1 MRGAMK
7 ESGVEWIGEIPEGW
21 DLTKIS
27 QIYRQRN
34 QKVSDKEYLPLSVTK
49 NGIVPQL
56 ESAAKTEHTDDRR
69 LVKINDFVINSR
81 SDRRG
86 SCGISSY
93 DGSVSVINTVLEPFG
108 ELNGLYYNYVFKSAQ
123 FADEFYRLGHG
134 IVDDLWSTKW
144 GEMKRIYIPHPSTS
158 DQHHIASFLDTKCSL
173 IDSTI
178 QKEREIID
186 KLKEYR
192 QAVITEAVTKGI
204 RAGVPMK
211 DSGVEWIGEIPY
223 TWSLHKLS
231 FLCRSIGDVD
241 HKMPESTDVGI
252 PYVSPRDFYGVNN
265 IDFDNAKKI
274 TEKSYLEMSKKMAP
288 ELHDIIFSR
297 YASLGEIRYV
307 VTTERF
313 LVSYSCV
320 IIKPN
325 YEMTYP
331 KYLYYYL
338 HSDNIVQEI
347 SYYSNANTQANV
359 GIDSINRFKV
369 IIPNVKEQREIVDYL
384 DAKCSAIDATIQ
396 KRELAIEKLTAYK
409 QSLIYECVTG
419 KREVLA

>member
-1 MRGAMK
+1 
-7 ESGVEWIGEIPEGW
+7 
-21 DLTKIS
+21 
-27 QIYRQRN
+27 
-34 QKVSDKEYLPLSVTK
+34 
-49 NGIVPQL
+49 
-56 ESAAKTEHTDDRR
+56 
-69 LVKINDFVINSR
+69 
-81 SDRRG
+81 
-86 SCGISSY
+86 
-93 DGSVSVINTVLEPFG
+93 
-108 ELNGLYYNYVFKSAQ
+108 
-123 FADEFYRLGHG
+123 
-134 IVDDLWSTKW
+134 
-144 GEMKRIYIPHPSTS
+144 
-158 DQHHIASFLDTKCSL
+158 
-173 IDSTI
+173 
-178 QKEREIID
+178 
-186 KLKEYR
+186 
-192 QAVITEAVTKGI
+192 
-204 RAGVPMK
+204 
-211 DSGVEWIGEIPY
+211 
-223 TWSLHKLS
+223 
-231 FLCRSIGDVD
+231 
-241 HKMPESTDVGI
+241 MPESTDVGI